1 VTNSKTSPPAG
12 LAVPESVWKHYDLH
26 RRFLE
31 EKIIAPILRG
41 NNIRDIEP
49 QDICHDAFQKFLV
62 YQLQNTVED
71 DLAFLIVTAKNE
83 AYNAVKRKRERTL
96 DSDCAATEDLA
107 SIVGT
112 RLDAKSMKQELMQQL
127 CNLFPKHAL
136 RDYKIIIYR
145 WCFDM
150 RYKDIAK
157 QMGITQNIVL
167 DTLKRKF
174 ADTIAP
180 ILKKKFPNQ

>member
-1 VTNSKTSPPAG
+1 MPNNDAQARAPI
-12 LAVPESVWKHYDLH
+12 PESFWNEFQLH
-26 RRFLE
+26 LKYIETR
-31 EKIIAPILRG
+31 IVAPILRKS
-41 NNIRDIEP
+41 NVRDIEA
-49 QDICHDAFQKFLV
+49 QDICQEVFLKFYTEFHRNGTPVTNVQGLLV
-62 YQLQNTVED
+62 TM
-71 DLAFLIVTAKNE
+71 AKHM
-83 AYNAVKRKRERTL
+83 ALNAIKAKRETL
-96 DSDCAATEDLA
+96 ITHDYPEQDDIAAA
-107 SIVGT
+107 VGKQVDVK
-112 RLDAKSMKQELMQQL
+112 LMKKELMQQL
-127 CNLFPKHAL
+127 CNRFPKHAL

-180 ILKKKFPNQ
+180 ILQGKFPNQ

>member
-49 QDICHDAFQKFLV
+49 QDICHDAFQKFIV
-62 YQLQNTVED
+62 YQQQHHINNE
-71 DLAFLIVTAKNE
+71 LAFLIATAKNE
-83 AYNAVKRKRERTL
+83 ALNAVKKRREPAL
-96 DSDCAATEDLA
+96 EIDCPDPHDVA
-107 SIVGT
+107 SAVGT

-180 ILKKKFPNQ
+180 ILQKKFPNQ